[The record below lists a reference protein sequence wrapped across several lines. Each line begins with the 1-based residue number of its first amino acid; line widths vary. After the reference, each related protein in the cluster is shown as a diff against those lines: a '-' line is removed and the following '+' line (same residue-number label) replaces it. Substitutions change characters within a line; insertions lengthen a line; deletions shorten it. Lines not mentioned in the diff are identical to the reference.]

1 MSKALTFAPKVFT
14 ALCKLTGSAAEAE
27 TIMVLNFDLYARRFN
42 YAKPTSCAREMV
54 MYGEKRRPELIERF
68 IYN

>member
-14 ALCKLTGSAAEAE
+14 ALCKLTGNAVEAE
-27 TIMVLNFDLYARRFN
+27 TIMVINFESFARRHN
-42 YAKPTSCAREMV
+42 YTAPTACARDMF
-54 MYGEKRRPELIERF
+54 MYGDKRRPELIERF